1 MPQNHRRLLER
12 WYVTQE
18 TWMAEYG
25 LEDMKKTEKKLKED
39 PVHLKAGFI
48 PLAGGRDL
56 GHELHFFCMDPPTL
70 Q

>member
-1 MPQNHRRLLER
+1 
-12 WYVTQE
+12 
-18 TWMAEYG
+18 MAEYG